1 VIQRSLHLHR
11 FLARLLCRFRV
22 IWQGS
27 MTVEMAVVRYLV
39 KVVDLVLAAVAF
51 GFAGL
56 LYKFGIV

>member
-1 VIQRSLHLHR
+1 
-11 FLARLLCRFRV
+11 
-22 IWQGS
+22 
-27 MTVEMAVVRYLV
+27 MAVVRYLV